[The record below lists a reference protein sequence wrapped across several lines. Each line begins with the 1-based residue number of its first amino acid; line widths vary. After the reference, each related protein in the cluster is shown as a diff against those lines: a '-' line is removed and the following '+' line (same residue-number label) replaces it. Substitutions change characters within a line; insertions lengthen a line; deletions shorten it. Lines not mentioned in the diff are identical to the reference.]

1 MVIDITSMKLST
13 IGMAKRD
20 QSIQWWQISNVIPI
34 ITSTVMIVLAFA
46 SLKTDV
52 EVIKNTNTRI
62 LAEIEDQKQMWLKLE
77 SRVGHMELVV
87 VKLEER

>member
-1 MVIDITSMKLST
+1 
-13 IGMAKRD
+13 MAKRD

-77 SRVGHMELVV
+77 SRVGHMELIV

>member
-1 MVIDITSMKLST
+1 
-13 IGMAKRD
+13 MAKRD